1 MEMTMDEMIEAM
13 MTPKKPVKLGQ
24 SIWQIAQRSNAK
36 EKTVRIKQVSQY
48 KRVGIL

>member
-1 MEMTMDEMIEAM
+1 MEMTIDEMREFM
-13 MTPKKPVKLGQ
+13 MAPKRTVNLGQ